1 MLSLDPIIAF
11 IVIVLC
17 FLAIKSF
24 HVPKDGL
31 NAFPPGPK
39 ALPLIGNIH
48 MLNLKRLQD
57 SFMKLSKK
65 YGSVFSIQIGT
76 QKMVVLCGYKAVKDA
91 LVNHAQEFGERPAI
105 PIFKLYHRGHG
116 VLFSHGDNWKTMRR
130 FTLSTLRDFG
140 MGKTSLENKIHE
152 ECDALIKTF
161 KSFEGKPFNNAM
173 IMNCAVA
180 NIIVSIILGRR
191 YDFEDPTF
199 KRLMS
204 LLMESAKLLGSPMV
218 MLYNTYPKLMKW
230 IPGDH
235 KTLLKNAA
243 EFQGFLKSNFTNRVD
258 QLDRNDPRNLID
270 VFLIRQQEEKPYPGY
285 YFHNHN
291 LTILLSNLF
300 AAGTETL
307 SSTLRWGLLLMMKYP
322 EIQKTV
328 QKEINKVIGFSWP
341 QISHRKELPYTD
353 AVIHEIQR
361 FANIVPNNLPHET
374 TTNVTFW
381 GYNIPKGTYIIP
393 SLTTV
398 LRDKTYFE
406 RPDEFYPEH
415 FLNADGQ
422 FRRTEAFIPFSAGKR
437 SCAGENLAKMELFL
451 FFTRLLQNFTFQAP
465 PGAILDLTPA
475 IGITTPPQNHM
486 ICAIPRTWT
495 DSATQ

>member
-161 KSFEGKPFNNAM
+161 KSFEGFGLKGNSISKQRTCIPPED
-173 IMNCAVA
+173 VHY
-180 NIIVSIILGRR
+180 NI
-191 YDFEDPTF
+191 
-199 KRLMS
+199 
-204 LLMESAKLLGSPMV
+204 
-218 MLYNTYPKLMKW
+218 LYNTYPKLMKW